1 MKICIHVYLNISDFP
16 YLYEL
21 LKVLSE
27 EGNAEPEVKFMW
39 ILIHFV
45 YTLCMQNL
53 KRKKEL
59 SSLLLMQNKIK
70 RRIITLLLKKKNQT
84 AKLDYHLQV
93 VAILEFQLNYIV
105 K

>member
-39 ILIHFV
+39 FLIHFV
-45 YTLCMQNL
+45 YTLVHAKL
-53 KRKKEL
+53 KEKKRIVL
-59 SSLLLMQNKIK
+59 FAGYAKQNKK
-70 RRIITLLLKKKNQT
+70 KDHNSIT
-84 AKLDYHLQV
+84 
-93 VAILEFQLNYIV
+93 
-105 K
+105 